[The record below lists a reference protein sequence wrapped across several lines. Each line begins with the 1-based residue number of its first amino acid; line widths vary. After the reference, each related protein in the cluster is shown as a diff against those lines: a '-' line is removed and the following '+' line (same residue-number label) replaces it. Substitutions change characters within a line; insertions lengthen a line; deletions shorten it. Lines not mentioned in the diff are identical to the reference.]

1 VIAYLLNGMALGLT
15 AGVQPGP
22 LQAVLIQ
29 VTLAR
34 GWRRSIVGVFAPL
47 IADIPIVI
55 LTLILLSQVSSTVVR
70 LLQIGGGA
78 FLLYLAYQ
86 SWRSWRS
93 GAALGDTGEASA
105 DTELNWRYFLRMV
118 TVIWLSPGPY
128 IFWGTVN
135 GPLFIQG
142 LQESLLSGLAFLVGF
157 YGAFIGFL
165 SAIVIV
171 FDRLRHVD
179 RRVTR
184 VILLATVI
192 ALAVF
197 GLRFL
202 AQGLG
207 LIAG

>member
-1 VIAYLLNGMALGLT
+1 MIAYLLNGIGLGLS
-15 AGVQPGP
+15 AGIQPGP

-34 GWRRSIVGVFAPL
+34 GWRRSIIGIFAPL
-47 IADIPIVI
+47 VADIPIVI
-55 LTLILLSQVSSTVVR
+55 ITLILLSQVSPTVIQ
-70 LLQIGGGA
+70 LLQIAGGL
-78 FLLYLAYQ
+78 FLLYLAWQ
-86 SWRSWRS
+86 GWRSWRS
-93 GAALGDTGEASA
+93 GAAIGDSTGETA

-142 LQESLLSGLAFLVGF
+142 LQESLLSGLAFLIGF
-157 YGAFIGFL
+157 YGAFLGL
-165 SAIVIV
+165 LTAIVII

-184 VILLATVI
+184 GILLATII

-207 LIAG
+207 LIN